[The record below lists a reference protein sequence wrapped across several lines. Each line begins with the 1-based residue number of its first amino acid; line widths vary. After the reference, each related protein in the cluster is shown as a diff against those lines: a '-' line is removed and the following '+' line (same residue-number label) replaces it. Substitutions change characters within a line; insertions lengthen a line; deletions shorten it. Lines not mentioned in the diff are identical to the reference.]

1 MPKEKKDIAKPIF
14 EKKECS
20 KPVDSFDAV
29 IAIESDCDGLDVDED
44 SLGRA
49 KLRGSVVS
57 DKTKRSLEKGGSN
70 PACLDKFD

>member
-1 MPKEKKDIAKPIF
+1 MPKEKKDIAESIF

-57 DKTKRSLEKGGSN
+57 DKTKRCLEKRSTN
-70 PACLDKFD
+70 PARLD